1 MTGRAAISSKTG
13 GNPAEISKDR
23 LRLWLR
29 LLKASKGI
37 EAELRERFRTE
48 FDTTLPRF
56 DVMAALHRS
65 ETGLKM
71 SELSGVLRVSN
82 GNVTG
87 IIDRL
92 VDDGLVVRVPVDSD
106 RRAMTVRLAGRGR
119 ERFLQMAAR
128 HEVWTNELLGMIE
141 PETIGELCRQ
151 LEHIAKA
158 QVSREANA

>member
-1 MTGRAAISSKTG
+1 MTGRAAISSKTV

-65 ETGLKM
+65 ATGLKM

-106 RRAMTVRLAGRGR
+106 RLAMTVRLAGRGR

-158 QVSREANA
+158 QVSREASA